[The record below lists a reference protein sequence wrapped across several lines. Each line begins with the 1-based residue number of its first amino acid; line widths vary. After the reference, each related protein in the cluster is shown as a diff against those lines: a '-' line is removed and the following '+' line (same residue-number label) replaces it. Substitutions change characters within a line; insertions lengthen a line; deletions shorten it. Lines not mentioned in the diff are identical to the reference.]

1 MSSGASRRL
10 WVFITAGL
18 LTVIVAGVI
27 IMILRFPR
35 SPVIEI
41 SLPPPQ
47 EYLTDV
53 VVSGAVNN
61 PGIYS
66 LYRTDTIAGLLNAAG
81 GLTEGADTTKIILT
95 FPYQERNEEVQKIDI
110 NRAESWLL
118 EALPGIGATLAQ
130 RIIVYR
136 EQYGPFQN
144 INEITRV
151 KSMTLNTYEKIKDY
165 ITVTD

>member
-1 MSSGASRRL
+1 MSFGASRRL
-10 WVFITAGL
+10 WIFITAGL

-27 IMILRFPR
+27 IMIVRFPR

-47 EYLTDV
+47 EYLADV
-53 VVSGAVNN
+53 VVGGAVNN
-61 PGIYS
+61 PGIYTLS
-66 LYRTDTIAGLLNAAG
+66 RTDTIVGLLNAAG
-81 GLTEGADTTKIILT
+81 GLTEGADTNKIILT

-130 RIIVYR
+130 RIIEYR

-144 INEITRV
+144 INEITHV

>member
-10 WVFITAGL
+10 WIFITAGL

-27 IMILRFPR
+27 IMIVRFSR
-35 SPVIEI
+35 SPIIEI

-47 EYLTDV
+47 EYLADV
-53 VVSGAVNN
+53 VVGGAVNN
-61 PGIYS
+61 PGIYT
-66 LYRTDTIAGLLNAAG
+66 LYRTDTIVGLLNAAG

-95 FPYQERNEEVQKIDI
+95 VPYQVRNEEVQKIDI

-130 RIIVYR
+130 RIIEYR